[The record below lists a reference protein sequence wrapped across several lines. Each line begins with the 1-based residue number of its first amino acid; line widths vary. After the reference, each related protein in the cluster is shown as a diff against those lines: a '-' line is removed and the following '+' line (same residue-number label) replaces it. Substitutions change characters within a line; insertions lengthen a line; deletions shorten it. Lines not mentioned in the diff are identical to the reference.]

1 MLEDVGT
8 TEGMLLQREGRSH
21 LQQRS
26 VRCTAQGPAYN
37 RHTLPGETEPVEHAK
52 EILILRH
59 KSLRV
64 EVSGGDG
71 VSSRKEKDDSSSAQ
85 GESSTQPK
93 LCRSFTVGD
102 AEKVREVKRNR
113 SKSVCVIPPPQ
124 PSGTAWGE
132 KKEMEKE
139 LTLEM

>member
-1 MLEDVGT
+1 MLEDAGT

-71 VSSRKEKDDSSSAQ
+71 VSSRKEVRGS
-85 GESSTQPK
+85 GEGLDLQRPCTGCFPVQ
-93 LCRSFTVGD
+93 V
-102 AEKVREVKRNR
+102 
-113 SKSVCVIPPPQ
+113 
-124 PSGTAWGE
+124 
-132 KKEMEKE
+132 
-139 LTLEM
+139 